1 MISLKNCFG
10 LFVIVLSLF
19 TGVSSQAQVNKVADI
34 DSTGAERNQ
43 VSKQIIQLRDTIS
56 VKIISLNAQLTSAAP
71 INKPIV
77 EKATRDM
84 KFYQAQL
91 DKGLDEIINTK
102 VWQPD
107 IRKRS
112 TRLLS
117 DMRER
122 FKVTEKELEKIGY
135 Q

>member
-1 MISLKNCFG
+1 MNSLKNCFG
-10 LFVIVLSLF
+10 LFVFVLSLF
-19 TGVSSQAQVNKVADI
+19 TGGSSHAQVNKVADA
-34 DSTGAERNQ
+34 DSTAEERNQ

-56 VKIISLNAQLTSAAP
+56 VKIISLNNQLTSAAP
-71 INKPIV
+71 VNKPIV

-91 DKGLDEIINTK
+91 DKGLDEIISTK

-117 DMRER
+117 DMREK